1 MVNHMKIPLQLTD
14 SHELKDM
21 TTHSVEV
28 VSTSSV
34 TADTSPVVLNQTDS
48 LRFRFLPTLVTN
60 EKDPQKSVSGKL
72 VYERK
77 PRKEHSFPTDKVS
90 RKSIKTGEW
99 MELQLN
105 TSETYE
111 LFCGL
116 KQLYELYDNMGV
128 IPYGVATYARVDSTF
143 RHFLLI

>member
-1 MVNHMKIPLQLTD
+1 MVNRMKIPLQLTD

-77 PRKEHSFPTDKVS
+77 PRKEHSCPTVKVC
-90 RKSIKTGEW
+90 RMSIKSG
-99 MELQLN
+99 
-105 TSETYE
+105 
-111 LFCGL
+111 
-116 KQLYELYDNMGV
+116 
-128 IPYGVATYARVDSTF
+128 
-143 RHFLLI
+143 

>member
-1 MVNHMKIPLQLTD
+1 MVNHMKISLQLTD

-60 EKDPQKSVSGKL
+60 EKDPQNPFP
-72 VYERK
+72 ENWCM
-77 PRKEHSFPTDKVS
+77 KES
-90 RKSIKTGEW
+90 RGR
-99 MELQLN
+99 N
-105 TSETYE
+105 TLSLRTRY
-111 LFCGL
+111 LAS
-116 KQLYELYDNMGV
+116 Q
-128 IPYGVATYARVDSTF
+128 
-143 RHFLLI
+143 

>member
-1 MVNHMKIPLQLTD
+1 MKIPLQLTD

-60 EKDPQKSVSGKL
+60 EKEPQKSVSGKL

-77 PRKEHSFPTDKVS
+77 PRKEHSFPT
-90 RKSIKTGEW
+90 
-99 MELQLN
+99 
-105 TSETYE
+105 
-111 LFCGL
+111 GL
-116 KQLYELYDNMGV
+116 RHSQVNKNWRMDGT
-128 IPYGVATYARVDSTF
+128 ATQY
-143 RHFLLI
+143 I